1 MCAAWRMMRESCICR
16 ASMHQGTDGCFCIS
30 GVIGWKKRLMLSSL
44 SVQGRLKDE
53 GAQQTDDAD
62 VQAEPSAT
70 QAEPS
75 SKASEADPFGLD
87 QIMQKEDASK

>member
-1 MCAAWRMMRESCICR
+1 MAIIESLLHSPGHH
-16 ASMHQGTDGCFCIS
+16 ASWHRWLPLHQWGHLLLI
-30 GVIGWKKRLMLSSL
+30 RPMLSSL
-44 SVQGRLKDE
+44 SVQERLKDE
-53 GAQQTDDAD
+53 GAQQNDNADA
-62 VQAEPSAT
+62 QAERSST